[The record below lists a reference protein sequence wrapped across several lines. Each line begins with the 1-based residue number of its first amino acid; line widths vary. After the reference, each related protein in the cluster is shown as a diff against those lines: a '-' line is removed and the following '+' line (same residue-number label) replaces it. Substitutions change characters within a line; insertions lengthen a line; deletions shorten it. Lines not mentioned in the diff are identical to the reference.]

1 MKDDR
6 QILWEPGGTE
16 ATTAAGTARRYRKP
30 LTKLCAWDLRTL
42 LLDTYEEWYKHKA
55 PRLSAALAFYTAL
68 SLAPLLIVVIAVA
81 GVFFGQ
87 QAAEGQIV
95 WQIEGLVGHTS
106 AVAIEAMIQGA
117 RKPLTGSFAATLSIG
132 LLLFTATAVVAELR
146 DSLNTIWEVPVP
158 QLQGLKSVLTFA
170 RERFFSFAL
179 VVGVGFLLLVSL
191 VINAGLAAAGTAL
204 DGHFKFPE
212 WTAQA
217 TSTIVSFIV
226 AAVLFGLVY
235 KIMPD
240 VDLEWRDVALGSLMT
255 SFLFNGGKLLVG
267 IYLGK
272 TGLASAYGAAGS
284 LVVCLFWVYYS
295 ALIFFLGAEFTQ
307 VFANRYG
314 SAPTLRVRRFLLGK
328 LPHSASGS
336 TPIIADSRGA

>member
-1 MKDDR
+1 MKED
-6 QILWEPGGTE
+6 QQTLWEPGGTE

-30 LTKLCAWDLRTL
+30 LGKLCASDLRL
-42 LLDTYEEWYKHKA
+42 LLADTYEEWYKHKA

-81 GVFFGQ
+81 GFFFGQ

-106 AVAIEAMIQGA
+106 AVAIEGMIEGA
-117 RKPLTGSFAATLSIG
+117 RKPVTGSLAAILGIG

-146 DSLNTIWEVPVP
+146 DSLNTIWEVPVVE
-158 QLQGLKSVLTFA
+158 LEGLKSILIFV

-179 VVGVGFLLLVSL
+179 VLGVGFLLLVSL
-191 VINAGLAAAGTAL
+191 VINAGLAAAGTVL
-204 DGHFKFPE
+204 GGHISLPE
-212 WTAQA
+212 WIAQV
-217 TSTIVSFIV
+217 TSTIVSVIV
-226 AAVLFGLVY
+226 AAGLFGLVY

-240 VDLEWRDVALGSLMT
+240 VDLEWRDVALGSIIT
-255 SFLFNGGKLLVG
+255 SLLFNTGKLVVG

-272 TGLASAYGAAGS
+272 TSLASAYGAAGS

-295 ALIFFLGAEFTQ
+295 ALIFFLGSEFTQ

-314 SAPTLRVRRFLLGK
+314 SAPTLRVRRLLLGN
-328 LPHSASGS
+328 LHHSAP
-336 TPIIADSRGA
+336 TTSRIG